1 MRSAVV
7 LVLLSL
13 LAVPALTASNGI
25 APGSAGAG
33 SGAIS
38 GYAVSSISYS
48 LAGEA
53 IDGVSFELA
62 PANARTVKARLAP
75 DAPWSACTVS
85 GASVSCPVASPVDAA
100 VALEI
105 VAAS

>member
-1 MRSAVV
+1 VRSAAV

-33 SGAIS
+33 SAAIS

-48 LAGEA
+48 LDGEE
-53 IDGVSFELA
+53 IDGVSFALA
-62 PANARTVKARLAP
+62 PAGARTVKARLAP
-75 DAPWSACTVS
+75 DAPWSACTVE
-85 GASVSCPVASPVDAA
+85 GASVSCPLAAPVDAA
-100 VALEI
+100 VALEV
-105 VAAS
+105 VASS